1 MNVVLWLLLVQ
12 GGMGAFDTLYF
23 HEYRARL
30 PARPEA
36 APELKLHAA
45 RDFIYAAIFAALPW
59 YAFRGAWTY
68 VLAALLLAEIV
79 ITLADFVV
87 EDSVRKPQGGVF
99 KGERVA
105 HALMAIVY
113 GAMLGHLVP
122 VMWSWAGEQTSLAYS
137 PVNVTPALSI
147 ALVLMAGGVAAS
159 GVRDL
164 LAALGVKA
172 AQWPHR
178 IASPGAV

>member
-1 MNVVLWLLLVQ
+1 MAVALWLLFVQ
-12 GGMGAFDTLYF
+12 GLIGAFDTLYF

-45 RDFIYAAIFAALPW
+45 RDFIYAAIFASLPW
-59 YAFRGAWTY
+59 IAFRGAY
-68 VLAALLLAEIV
+68 ALVLAALLAAEIV

-87 EDSVRKPQGGVF
+87 EDAVRRPQGGVF
-99 KGERVA
+99 KGERVM
-105 HALMAIVY
+105 HAIMGIVY
-113 GAMLGHLVP
+113 GAMLANLLP
-122 VMWSWAGEQTSLAYS
+122 VLAAWLAA
-137 PVNVTPALSI
+137 PTELAIAPADIPRPLAI
-147 ALVLMAGGVAAS
+147 VLVLMGAGVGAS

-164 LAALGVKA
+164 LAAYGVKA

-178 IASPGAV
+178 AAVSAS